1 MRRWPFFW
9 HIFPSFLLITLLAC
23 AFIIVYA
30 TNAARTY
37 QAEYAEAT
45 LKTRAALLE
54 GQLARLFTDTT
65 VNADSLLDVLGVRT
79 RTRITLIRPDGVV
92 IADSHEE
99 AAVMDNHGDRPEI
112 IEAMARDT
120 GVSTRYSATLEHDL
134 LYTAIPVTRDDSL
147 LGVLRTS
154 LPLVSVYEALEV
166 FASRLLATGIVVA
179 VIVVLLSLAI
189 THRLNQPLKELTRGA
204 ERFAQGD
211 FSIGLPIPSTS
222 ENARLASAMNA
233 MAEQLDERIRAIMR
247 KSNEQDAILS
257 AMVEGVIAV
266 DQDEHVIMINQ
277 AAGAMLGV
285 NPMEVKGRWI
295 QEAVRNTELQKFI
308 GELLRK
314 RTPLNR
320 QITAAVAV
328 GGERTLEVHG
338 TVLRGSR
345 GGLNG
350 VLVALHDI
358 THLRKLENLRREFV
372 ANVSHE
378 LRTPLT
384 SIKGFVETLL
394 DGALDQPGERERF
407 MEIIGNHVN
416 RLNALVEDL
425 FTLSR
430 LEKDEA
436 NGGVELQLTSVDA
449 LVKDAVE
456 VCTAKAVQKNV
467 RLSTVLGQVP
477 SARVNTS
484 LFEQAIIN
492 LIDNAIKY
500 SEAGTQVEI
509 RCERRGNEIAIA
521 VVDEGPGI
529 PQVHQTRLFER
540 FYRIDK
546 ARSSKLGGTGLGL
559 SIVKHIMNV
568 HNGTITVDST
578 IGEGSTFTLFVPAVG
593 ATEEKS

>member
-30 TNAARTY
+30 TNAARSY
-37 QAEYAEAT
+37 HAQYAT
-45 LKTRAALLE
+45 TILKTRAALLE
-54 GQLARLFTDTT
+54 NQLAELFTDTT
-65 VNADSLLDVLGVRT
+65 ANPDSVLDALGERT
-79 RTRITLIRPDGVV
+79 KTRITLIRPDGVV
-92 IADSHEE
+92 IGDSYEDPST
-99 AAVMDNHGDRPEI
+99 MDNHGDRPEI
-112 IEAMARDT
+112 ITAMVRDT
-120 GVSTRYSATLEHDL
+120 GVSTRYSATLKHDL
-134 LYTAIPVTRDDSL
+134 LYTAIPVTNGDSL

-166 FASRLLATGIVVA
+166 FASRLVATGVIVA
-179 VIVVLLSLAI
+179 AIVVLLSLAI
-189 THRLNQPLKELTRGA
+189 THRLNEPLKELTRGA
-204 ERFAQGD
+204 ERFARGD

-222 ENARLASAMNA
+222 ESARLASAMNA

-257 AMVEGVIAV
+257 AMIEGVVAV

-277 AAGAMLGV
+277 AAGVMLGV

-308 GELLRK
+308 GELLRT
-314 RTPLNR
+314 RAPLNKH
-320 QITAAVAV
+320 ITASLSN
-328 GGERTLEVHG
+328 GDERTLEVHG

-345 GGLNG
+345 GGVNG

-358 THLRKLENLRREFV
+358 THLRKLENLRRDFV

-394 DGALDQPGERERF
+394 DGALEQPGERERF

-416 RLNALVEDL
+416 RLSSLVEDL

-436 NGGVELQLTSVDA
+436 NGGVDLDLTSVDA

-456 VCTAKAVQKNV
+456 VCTAKAVQKNIRLTTTV
-467 RLSTVLGQVP
+467 RQVP
-477 SARVNTS
+477 GARVNSS

-500 SEAGTQVEI
+500 SDAGTQVRI
-509 RCERRGNEIAIA
+509 LCERRHAEVAIA
-521 VVDEGPGI
+521 VTDEGPGI
-529 PQVHQTRLFER
+529 PRQHVGRLFER

-568 HNGTITVDST
+568 HNGRITVDST
-578 IGEGSTFTLFVPAVG
+578 PGEGSTFTLFVPVVG
-593 ATEEKS
+593 ATEENA